1 MIKFF
6 CNICNKETDISEYY
20 HIEAINQL
28 NVVFEP
34 HKHDIYWNICKDCLI
49 KKFPLNKE
57 QLTKLL

>member
-6 CNICNKETDISEYY
+6 YDICNKETDISEYY
-20 HIEAINQL
+20 HVEAINQL

-49 KKFPLNKE
+49 EKFPLNKV
-57 QLTKLL
+57 

>member
-6 CNICNKETDISEYY
+6 CDICNKETNISEYY
-20 HIEAINQL
+20 HVEAMNQL
-28 NVVFEP
+28 NVFGT

-49 KKFPLNKE
+49 EKFPLNKE